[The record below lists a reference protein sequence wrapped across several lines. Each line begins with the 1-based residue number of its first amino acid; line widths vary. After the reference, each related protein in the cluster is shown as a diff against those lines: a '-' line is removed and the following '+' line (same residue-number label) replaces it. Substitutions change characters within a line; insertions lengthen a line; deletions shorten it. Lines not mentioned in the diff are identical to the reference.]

1 MPMSPQLVPSDLL
14 AKSQKILFITH
25 LALGDYTYL
34 QNFFQAFARRFPHIE
49 VHIWVDELRRSSRP
63 ADWVHLKKYALYDW
77 LAACPFVAKTYD
89 KTYSPALY
97 RQSID
102 EAREQHYPLVVSLA
116 TLRPHLYA
124 SLAREISPDGFVAG
138 MKNEPAFF
146 AIQRRIAYR
155 KLNTAL
161 NPDGLRQPGQH
172 ITAIYAGWFQSF
184 FGMQLDEAGR
194 FPSLDIPEQ
203 WLAAARQQLQQW
215 GFSHAPPVF
224 INPFAKNNKR
234 CWPLS
239 RVVELIQ
246 AMRKMPAWA
255 QTCFVVNVVP
265 WEMDKARQYFASQ
278 GLARVQL
285 FSADENFF
293 QLPAIL
299 SQCGLIISVE
309 TAVMHLANAVHTPVI
324 ALMRQKNPEWAPIDE
339 KNSTVITTLNR
350 SDWVKAITAAQV
362 TAVLA
367 SVEPT

>member
-1 MPMSPQLVPSDLL
+1 MPMPPQLVPSDLL
-14 AKSQKILFITH
+14 AKSKKILFITH

-97 RQSID
+97 RKSIE
-102 EAREQHYPLVVSLA
+102 EAREQRYPLVVSLA

-138 MKNEPAFF
+138 MKNKPGFF
-146 AIQRRIAYR
+146 AIQRHLAYR
-155 KLNTAL
+155 KLDAAL
-161 NPDGLRQPGQH
+161 NPDGLKQPGQH
-172 ITAIYAGWFQSF
+172 ISAIYAGWFESF

-194 FPSLDIPEQ
+194 FPFLAIPASWQ
-203 WLAAARQQLQQW
+203 AAAGQQLQQW
-215 GFSHAPPVF
+215 GFTDAQPVF
-224 INPFAKNNKR
+224 VNPFAKNNKR

-255 QTCFVVNVVP
+255 QTCFVVNVVQIGR
-265 WEMDKARQYFASQ
+265 AH
-278 GLARVQL
+278 V
-285 FSADENFF
+285 
-293 QLPAIL
+293 
-299 SQCGLIISVE
+299 
-309 TAVMHLANAVHTPVI
+309 
-324 ALMRQKNPEWAPIDE
+324 
-339 KNSTVITTLNR
+339 
-350 SDWVKAITAAQV
+350 
-362 TAVLA
+362 
-367 SVEPT
+367 